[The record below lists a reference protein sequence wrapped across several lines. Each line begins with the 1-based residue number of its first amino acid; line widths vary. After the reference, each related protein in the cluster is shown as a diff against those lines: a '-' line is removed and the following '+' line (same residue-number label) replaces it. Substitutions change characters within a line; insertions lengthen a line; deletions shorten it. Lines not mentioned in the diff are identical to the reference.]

1 MHGSGGATAMTDLI
15 LKRAPV
21 GSNLEDYSV
30 LEHGA
35 VVGRPNTMMHSRR
48 RAPRRAAVALGP
60 TLRPV
65 V

>member
-1 MHGSGGATAMTDLI
+1 MTDLI